1 MSVMI
6 YDTANSAFKDI
17 QAMQRYDPSANAWK
31 DCTSV
36 QVQENDVWT
45 EKMQETIKP
54 ISISFTNA
62 SDISGFVCTGSP
74 ISGECITYD
83 SNGAYVVVKGS
94 GERNLSYKKNLE
106 KIVIP
111 LKSKCEIGFSLWL
124 QPGSSDCMG
133 TADFSLYNGD
143 SPIIQAYIAD
153 AWVAYDIQCNGVIL
167 FGEQVYYKDED
178 YGGVNSADCK
188 FVFDNGTLDAY
199 FAGSKVGTK
208 SYTSDIVIDTM
219 YIAGKIYYGNQR
231 KGYVRNF
238 YIK

>member
-1 MSVMI
+1 MGVML
-6 YDTANSAFKDI
+6 YNSTEGAFKDI
-17 QAMQRYDPSANAWK
+17 QAMQRYDPSANAWT
-31 DCTSV
+31 DCTSA
-36 QVQENDVWT
+36 QVQENGVWT
-45 EKMQETIKP
+45 EKMQKTIEP

-74 ISGECITYD
+74 TSGECITYD
-83 SNGAYVVVKGS
+83 SNGAYVVVKG
-94 GERNLSYKKNLE
+94 GDRGLSYKKNLE

-124 QPGSSDCMG
+124 QPGSSACMG
-133 TADFSLYNGD
+133 TASLALYNGN
-143 SPIIQAYIAD
+143 SPIIHAYISD
-153 AWVAYDIQCNGVIL
+153 AWDGMDKQYNGVEV
-167 FGEQVYYKDED
+167 FGEGVYYKDGD

-199 FAGSKVGTK
+199 FAGVKVGTK
-208 SYTSDIVIDTM
+208 SYTSDIVIDFMGISGRT
-219 YIAGKIYYGNQR
+219 YNYNQR